1 MPLLNI
7 ICYPDRILRTK
18 SCPVENIDDKI
29 VNLANS
35 MIDTMYDAS
44 GIGLAAPQVGI
55 TNNLLVIDLGAQ
67 MENGSAITL
76 INPRITASNNS
87 KVLGEEGC
95 LSIPDMYADVVRY
108 EKVEVKGMDLNGKEI
123 VLELEGL
130 LAKAIQHEV
139 DHFNGV
145 LFWDHLGKI
154 KRDLLKRKFNKLQK
168 AKQTEQI
175 ESGASY

>member
-7 ICYPDRILRTK
+7 ICYPDIILRTK
-18 SCPVENIDDKI
+18 SSPVENIDNKI
-29 VNLANS
+29 VNLVNS
-35 MIDTMYDAS
+35 MIDTIYNAS
-44 GIGLAAPQVGI
+44 GIGLAAPQVGVSS
-55 TNNLLVIDLGAQ
+55 NLLVIDLGAQ
-67 MENGSAITL
+67 IENGSAITL

-95 LSIPDMYADVVRY
+95 LSIPDIFAEVIRY
-108 EKVEVKGMDLNGKEI
+108 EKVEIKGMDLNGKEI

-130 LAKAIQHEV
+130 LARAIQHEV

-154 KRDLLKRKFNKLQK
+154 KRDMLKRKFNKLQK
-168 AKQTEQI
+168 TKQTELK

>member
-7 ICYPDRILRTK
+7 ICYPDIILRTK
-18 SCPVENIDDKI
+18 SCPIENIDDKI

-35 MIDTMYDAS
+35 MIDTIYNAS
-44 GIGLAAPQVGI
+44 GIGLAAPQVGVSS
-55 TNNLLVIDLGAQ
+55 NLLVIDLGAQ
-67 MENGSAITL
+67 IENGSAITL
-76 INPRITASNNS
+76 INPRITSSNNS
-87 KVLGEEGC
+87 EVLGEEGC
-95 LSIPDMYADVVRY
+95 LSIPDIFAEVIRY
-108 EKVEVKGMDLNGKEI
+108 EKVEVKGMDLNEKEI

-130 LAKAIQHEV
+130 LARAIQHEV

-154 KRDLLKRKFNKLQK
+154 KRDMFKRKFNKLQK
-168 AKQTEQI
+168 TKQTELK